1 MNTSITNTYQDDL
14 SPLYDMINI
23 IFQDK
28 VEVELDRLRVKYKE
42 TFLVNESSKSEF
54 DHLLKSN
61 SILVYTYLSNS
72 YIKYNLSKYF
82 SKEGTIF
89 LILTTLSVKAKIY
102 YNNLG

>member
-1 MNTSITNTYQDDL
+1 METTNSSTYQEDL

-42 TFLVNESSKSEF
+42 TFLVNESSKGEF
-54 DHLLKSN
+54 DQLLKSN
-61 SILVYTYLSNS
+61 TLLIYQYLSPS
-72 YIKYNLSKYF
+72 YIKYKLSKYF

>member
-1 MNTSITNTYQDDL
+1 MNNLNNSSYQDDL
-14 SPLYDMINI
+14 SPLYDMVNI
-23 IFQDK
+23 IFQEK
-28 VEVELDRLRVKYKE
+28 MEAELDRLRVTYKE
-42 TFLVNESSKSEF
+42 TFLANESSKSEF
-54 DHLLKSN
+54 DHLLKAN

-89 LILTTLSVKAKIY
+89 LILTTLSVKAKLY